1 MESLLKYIKGDRA
14 IWLIMLILS
23 VLSLLLVYSS
33 IVTLANRY
41 HDGNTLYYLF
51 RHGFILVCGLGLMYL
66 AHTVKYT
73 YYSKIAQLALYASVP
88 LLLLTMFKFTG
99 GTNLNNAD
107 RWLTIPI
114 INQTFQPS
122 DLAKLALIMFVA
134 RFIALKQDVI
144 KDFRQGFLPLLLPI
158 AIICG
163 LIVRAD
169 LSTALML
176 FVNCIILMFIGRV
189 SLKHIGV
196 LMLAG
201 IMAGG
206 VVYGVGKALPSSMPR
221 LDTWISRV
229 DAFVSPSDATMNQ
242 SYQVTQSK
250 IAIAKGGIARLGPGK
265 SVQRNFLPHPY
276 SDFIYSIV
284 LEEYGLVGGVFML
297 LLYLVL
303 LFRSI
308 KIAAACPR
316 AFGSLLAIGIS
327 FSLVFQ
333 AMINMGVAVNLFPV
347 TGQTLPMVSMGGTS
361 IWFTCLAVGIILS
374 VSAGTEKKDKRT
386 PNQPMAHV
394 S

>member
-1 MESLLKYIKGDRA
+1 MI
-14 IWLIMLILS
+14 ILS

-41 HDGNTLYYLF
+41 HDGNTFYYLF

-66 AHTVKYT
+66 AHNVKYS
-73 YYSKIAQLALYASVP
+73 YYSKIAQLALYASIP

-122 DLAKLALIMFVA
+122 DLAKLALIMYVA
-134 RFIALKQDVI
+134 RFIAMKQDVI
-144 KDFRQGFLPLLLPI
+144 KDFKQGFLPLLLPI
-158 AIICG
+158 FIVCG
-163 LIVRAD
+163 LILRAD

-176 FVNCIILMFIGRV
+176 FVNCLILMFIGRV
-189 SLKHIGV
+189 SLKHIGL
-196 LMLAG
+196 LMATG
-201 IMAGG
+201 VVAGG
-206 VVYGVGKALPSSMPR
+206 MIYGVGKALPGSMPR

-229 DAFVSPSDATMNQ
+229 DAFVSPTEATINQ
-242 SYQVTQSK
+242 NYQVTQSK

-284 LEEYGLVGGVFML
+284 LEEYGLVGGVLIL

-308 KIAAACPR
+308 KVAAACPR
-316 AFGSLLAIGIS
+316 TFGALLAIGIS

-374 VSAGTEKKDKRT
+374 VSAGADRKDKRL

>member
-1 MESLLKYIKGDRA
+1 MLLLSVFSLLF
-14 IWLIMLILS
+14 
-23 VLSLLLVYSS
+23 VYSS

-66 AHTVKYT
+66 AHNVKYS
-73 YYSKIAQLALYASVP
+73 YYSKIAQLALFASIP

-122 DLAKLALIMFVA
+122 DLAKLALIMYVA
-134 RFIALKQDVI
+134 RFIAIKQDVI

-158 AIICG
+158 AVVCG

-176 FVNCIILMFIGRV
+176 FVNCLILMFIGRV

-196 LMLAG
+196 LVLVG
-201 IMAGG
+201 VMASGM
-206 VVYGVGKALPSSMPR
+206 VYGIGKALPGSMPR

-229 DAFVSPSDATMNQ
+229 EAFASPSEASMNQ

-284 LEEYGLVGGVFML
+284 LEEYGLIGGMVIL
-297 LLYLVL
+297 LLYLIL

-316 AFGSLLAIGIS
+316 TFGALLAIGIS

-374 VSAGTEKKDKRT
+374 VSAGAEKKETRL
-386 PNQPMAHV
+386 PNQPLSHV

>member
-1 MESLLKYIKGDRA
+1 MLLLSLF
-14 IWLIMLILS
+14 
-23 VLSLLLVYSS
+23 SLLLVYSS

-66 AHTVKYT
+66 AHNVKYS
-73 YYSKIAQLALYASVP
+73 YYSKIAKLALYASIP

-122 DLAKLALIMFVA
+122 DLAKLALIMYVA
-134 RFIALKQDVI
+134 RFIAIKQDVI

-158 AIICG
+158 AVVCG

-176 FVNCIILMFIGRV
+176 FVNCLILMFIGRV
-189 SLKHIGV
+189 SLKHIWV
-196 LMLAG
+196 LVLAG
-201 IMAGG
+201 VMAGG
-206 VVYGVGKALPSSMPR
+206 MVYGIGKALPGSMPR

-229 DAFVSPSDATMNQ
+229 EAFASPSEASMNQ

-284 LEEYGLVGGVFML
+284 LEEYGLIGGVIIL
-297 LLYLVL
+297 LLYLIL

-316 AFGSLLAIGIS
+316 TFGTLLVIGIS

-374 VSAGTEKKDKRT
+374 VSAGAEKKETRL
-386 PNQPMAHV
+386 PNQPLSHV